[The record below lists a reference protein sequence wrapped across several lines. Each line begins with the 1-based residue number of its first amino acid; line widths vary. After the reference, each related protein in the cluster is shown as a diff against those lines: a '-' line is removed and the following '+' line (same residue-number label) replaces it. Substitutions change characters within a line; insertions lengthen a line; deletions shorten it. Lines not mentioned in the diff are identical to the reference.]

1 MGGDRREVA
10 TRAPAWEV
18 PDGAH
23 SVVLAYAHEIAR
35 LCMDHAN
42 HRLPY
47 DAPVGVRQLS
57 SPFRPPP
64 SPQMSIVKT
73 ARFVRGRG
81 TELLGTELL
90 GILRGND
97 AQISRGKTIH
107 AQGLLASHRKH
118 ES

>member
-1 MGGDRREVA
+1 
-10 TRAPAWEV
+10 
-18 PDGAH
+18 
-23 SVVLAYAHEIAR
+23 
-35 LCMDHAN
+35 
-42 HRLPY
+42 
-47 DAPVGVRQLS
+47 
-57 SPFRPPP
+57 
-64 SPQMSIVKT
+64 MSIVKT

-81 TELLGTELL
+81 TDLL